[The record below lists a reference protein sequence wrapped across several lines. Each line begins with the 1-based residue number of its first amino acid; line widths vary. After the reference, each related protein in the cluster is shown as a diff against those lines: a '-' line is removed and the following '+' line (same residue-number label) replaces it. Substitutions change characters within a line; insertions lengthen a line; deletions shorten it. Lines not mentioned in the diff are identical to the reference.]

1 MKNATSDAKLLLLRW
16 AASIE
21 FSKKA
26 YNIDPLLAPMEPK
39 QLAQTFGLTERRVKS
54 ALIYLVQEGY
64 VDKYPNRYL
73 KRGGVLG
80 PRFEYFLTGA
90 AWRRWSELIDECL
103 FKNEFIHALLDKST
117 TLPRQEFRL
126 LWAALVLLADRF
138 GYVVG
143 YSETELKKMLGMSDK
158 EFRLSIQA
166 IKRTDCVCMLAREV
180 SRTDLFTRLPAIF
193 QIRTK
198 TYIGQS
204 VQLGVSLPFGFFR
217 QFDFLNKFSI
227 YQRRSRKFRALR
239 KFAPQNSEL
248 TDEQYFN
255 LSKIFTNKKL
265 YAYTHHFCMLT
276 VCSLSQELTTADIC
290 NYKGLEQRV
299 RSELDKGF
307 NLTMFDSTTSDGD
320 DISKS
325 SSDLSLLREFTFEMM
340 SREIADKITLLAKQ
354 LNRFRSISGGAI
366 NLLWHIRKQ
375 QMRAIFLESEDQ
387 SKIKDEGRS
396 LFEQEYN
403 NSRQEQGLVFT
414 ALTLCVT
421 SSKQLKNCAVYG
433 EKILTTDAKLKHSCV
448 VQVEKI
454 EVFP

>member
-26 YNIDPLLAPMEPK
+26 YNIDPLLVPTEPK

-54 ALIYLVQEGY
+54 ALTYLVQEGY

-73 KRGGVLG
+73 KLNGVLG

-90 AWRRWSELIDECL
+90 TWYGWSDLLGECL

-117 TLPRQEFRL
+117 TFPRHEFRL
-126 LWAALVLLADRF
+126 LWAVLVLLADRF

-166 IKRTDCVCMLAREV
+166 IKSTDNVCMLAREV
-180 SRTDLFTRLPAIF
+180 SHTALFTRLPAIF
-193 QIRTK
+193 QIRAKSFTGK
-198 TYIGQS
+198 P
-204 VQLGVSLPFGFFR
+204 VRLGVSLPFGFFR
-217 QFDFLNKFSI
+217 QFDFLNKFSF
-227 YQRRSRKFRALR
+227 YQRRSRKHRALL
-239 KFAPQNSEL
+239 KFLPQNSEL

-276 VCSLSQELTTADIC
+276 VCSLSQELTTADLC
-290 NYKGLEQRV
+290 DYEGLEQKV

-307 NLTMFDSTTSDGD
+307 NQAMFAQTTPVSNER
-320 DISKS
+320 SQTS
-325 SSDLSLLREFTFEMM
+325 SELSLLREFTFEIM
-340 SREIADKITLLAKQ
+340 SREIVDKITLLGKQ
-354 LNRFRSISGGAI
+354 LNNFIRISGGTV
-366 NLLWHIRKQ
+366 NLLWHLPKQ
-375 QMRAIFLESEDQ
+375 QMLITFLKSEEQ
-387 SKIKDEGRS
+387 SKIEDEGRS
-396 LFEQEYN
+396 PFEQGDFN
-403 NSRQEQGLVFT
+403 LQQDQGLVFT
-414 ALTLCVT
+414 ALMLYVS
-421 SSKQLKNCAVYG
+421 SSKRLKDCAVYG
-433 EKILTTDAKLKHSCV
+433 DKILSNDAKLKHPCV
-448 VQVEKI
+448 VQVRKI